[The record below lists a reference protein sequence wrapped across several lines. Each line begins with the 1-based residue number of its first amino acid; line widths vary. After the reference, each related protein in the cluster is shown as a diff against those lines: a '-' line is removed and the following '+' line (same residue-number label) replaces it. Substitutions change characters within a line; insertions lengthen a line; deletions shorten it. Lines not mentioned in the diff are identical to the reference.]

1 MAVPLMLALAPGLL
15 QAGLGGYEAIKSGRQ
30 LKKLG
35 KTPYPY
41 PTVSPELQT
50 AYQRAMGMSQTG
62 YTPQERA
69 SFENRLAQQ
78 QMAGQRQ
85 AVQVGGGQLAGAI
98 GAGMRAQ
105 QLGAQ
110 SMFAAEDARL
120 RRQSMRY
127 ADTLAQAMQHQK
139 NIVSEAQM
147 RRRTMEEQALGGG
160 MKAGLENIVNALGGA
175 ASIMSEAG
183 VGGKTN
189 RTTTGDSTKT
199 VKAATA
205 NPNMPPMQ
213 SAGKPFMPISA
224 ADLTE
229 YAPGYDRSE
238 PTSFSGNVFSPG
250 NPVGVYGRPDRRQYA
265 LSDYITNPYG
275 GGTQ

>member
-1 MAVPLMLALAPGLL
+1 MAIPIMAIAALA
-15 QAGLGGYEAIKSGRQ
+15 QAGYGIYQHEKAKSE

-35 KTPYPY
+35 RTPYPY
-41 PTVSPELQT
+41 PKVSPELQM

-139 NIVSEAQM
+139 NIVSDAEM
-147 RRRTMEEQALGGG
+147 RRRTMEEQALGGA
-160 MKAGLENIVNALGGA
+160 MKAGTENIFGGINTA
-175 ASIMSEAG
+175 AAAYDKGGFRRVKPETTMSTMK
-183 VGGKTN
+183 GGSLMDTQI
-189 RTTTGDSTKT
+189 GE
-199 VKAATA
+199 
-205 NPNMPPMQ
+205 
-213 SAGKPFMPISA
+213 
-224 ADLTE
+224 DL
-229 YAPGYDRSE
+229 YPGYDIQKSI
-238 PTSFSGNVFSPG
+238 TS
-250 NPVGVYGRPDRRQYA
+250 
-265 LSDYITNPYG
+265 PYG
-275 GGTQ
+275 GAGEPQYA

>member
-1 MAVPLMLALAPGLL
+1 MAVPLMLALAPAIA
-15 QAGLGGYEAIKSGRQ
+15 QAGLGAYEAITSSSQ

-35 KTPYPY
+35 RTPYPY

-62 YTPQERA
+62 FTPQERA

-85 AVQVGGGQLAGAI
+85 AMQVGGGQLSGALA
-98 GAGMRAQ
+98 AGMRAQ

-110 SMFAAEDARL
+110 SQFAAEDARL

-160 MKAGLENIVNALGGA
+160 MKAGLENVVNAFGGA
-175 ASIMSEAG
+175 ATLMAKGGIGGEPKGRKSTGAKSISPMT
-183 VGGKTN
+183 GGSLMDTEIEQ
-189 RTTTGDSTKT
+189 
-199 VKAATA
+199 
-205 NPNMPPMQ
+205 Q
-213 SAGKPFMPISA
+213 S
-224 ADLTE
+224 
-229 YAPGYDRSE
+229 YPGYDIQQSI
-238 PTSFSGNVFSPG
+238 TS
-250 NPVGVYGRPDRRQYA
+250 
-265 LSDYITNPYG
+265 PYG
-275 GGTQ
+275 GDSEPQFG

>member
-1 MAVPLMLALAPGLL
+1 MAVPLMLALAPGIL

-110 SMFAAEDARL
+110 SMYAAEDARL

-160 MKAGLENIVNALGGA
+160 MKAGLENITNALGGA
-175 ASIMSEAG
+175 ATLMAQGG
-183 VGGKTN
+183 VGGTPKGKKTISPM
-189 RTTTGDSTKT
+189 TGGSLMD
-199 VKAATA
+199 A
-205 NPNMPPMQ
+205 Q
-213 SAGKPFMPISA
+213 IGE
-224 ADLTE
+224 DL
-229 YAPGYDRSE
+229 YPGYDIQQSI
-238 PTSFSGNVFSPG
+238 TS
-250 NPVGVYGRPDRRQYA
+250 
-265 LSDYITNPYG
+265 PYG
-275 GGTQ
+275 GAGGPETA